1 MILHFFTSLGVWGAL
16 PPSDRGSGVL
26 GGWRARCAPDGS
38 GGGVDVPLRVVA
50 GSDGGEVPA
59 AAEVSAGDRLQA
71 TAIDVLER
79 LVEATYTRDRRW
91 HLAAANLGIEKLRF
105 LCRLAK
111 DLGHLDE
118 RRYEPAAFSRR
129 DETGRLIGGWR
140 KADEAAKG

>member
-1 MILHFFTSLGVWGAL
+1 MS
-16 PPSDRGSGVL
+16 PPAASVMASSAGSGQGARRTGPALESTYRFVL
-26 GGWRARCAPDGS
+26 WL
-38 GGGVDVPLRVVA
+38 VPTVEKFPRRQKFLR
-50 GSDGGEVPA
+50 
-59 AAEVSAGDRLQA
+59 GDRLQA
-71 TAIDVLER
+71 TVLDVLER
-79 LVEATYTRDRRW
+79 LFEATYTRDRRR

-118 RRYEPAAFSRR
+118 RRYGHAARSL